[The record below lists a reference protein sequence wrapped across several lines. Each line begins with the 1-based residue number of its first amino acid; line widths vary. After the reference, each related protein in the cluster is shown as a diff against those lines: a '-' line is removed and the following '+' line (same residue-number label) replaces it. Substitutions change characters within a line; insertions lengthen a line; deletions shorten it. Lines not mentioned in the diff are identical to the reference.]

1 LQILATAKIPNCS
14 KGGGD
19 HFELKVLGFV
29 KSMAWITRPWAAAW
43 CTGAAAAAAISIKRT
58 NTAQSEAAAGGTENG
73 GSIHKIARALVH
85 LRAGEEEMRLRWTR
99 DELGWRKLPPRA
111 WPPYQPGAEDI
122 PRLATAV
129 RAGRCGINVDGLL
142 AVVEPPGT
150 QGQRIVSQL
159 KLHRNDDGIKALEK
173 VDCVQGAC
181 EALEKVNCVQHVNA
195 RARTHTRA

>member
-1 LQILATAKIPNCS
+1 
-14 KGGGD
+14 
-19 HFELKVLGFV
+19 
-29 KSMAWITRPWAAAW
+29 MAWITRPWAAAW

-73 GSIHKIARALVH
+73 GSIHKIARALAH

-122 PRLATAV
+122 PRLATAL

-150 QGQRIVSQL
+150 QGQRVVSQL